1 MIFRLKGRIGK
12 TWSEIKSISVDV
24 PEIERWLGQQT
35 PVPIRWLTGRVMT
48 ASCRN
53 TVKKLIKAECP
64 EKKSTRK
71 SQPII
76 QVWQSHS
83 SKWQVNSGSLKINV
97 SLEALSFFLLN
108 VARQVHWPH
117 PGLVFNFLNWSIVH
131 LDQARP
137 D

>member
-1 MIFRLKGRIGK
+1 MENRHCIQSKLNERGRGMMFRLNGRLGNPWLEMK
-12 TWSEIKSISVDV
+12 TVSVDV
-24 PEIERWLGQQT
+24 PEIERWLGQQK
-35 PVPIRWLTGRVMT
+35 PVPMRWLAGRVMT

-53 TVKKLIKAECP
+53 TVRSLIKTECP

-97 SLEALSFFLLN
+97 SLEALLFS
-108 VARQVHWPH
+108 
-117 PGLVFNFLNWSIVH
+117 SC
-131 LDQARP
+131 
-137 D
+137 